1 MSDTEYFWYANNG
14 TESVDSDVYRC
25 THDLTPRP
33 DPLNPPVYTNSGST
47 GQYQLRAK
55 PSPSNI
61 KTHRPDIMSEHYQFD
76 IKCRLDG
83 SEIWTGFTKSNTKCR
98 ISGQTTCLALC
109 DLWLV
114 QQSDT
119 RSVVHCSPPGLH
131 WAKVLSVHPSS
142 GDWFP
147 INFYVVKNDMNW
159 SWPLVATNHL
169 DLKFAKYHEHFR

>member
-1 MSDTEYFWYANNG
+1 MTSICNQISTSRVSHVLG
-14 TESVDSDVYRC
+14 TKIIRLCLIPSIFDMPTMEQNRLILTLPV
-25 THDLTPRP
+25 HDLTPRP

-109 DLWLV
+109 DL
-114 QQSDT
+114 
-119 RSVVHCSPPGLH
+119 
-131 WAKVLSVHPSS
+131 
-142 GDWFP
+142 
-147 INFYVVKNDMNW
+147 
-159 SWPLVATNHL
+159 
-169 DLKFAKYHEHFR
+169 